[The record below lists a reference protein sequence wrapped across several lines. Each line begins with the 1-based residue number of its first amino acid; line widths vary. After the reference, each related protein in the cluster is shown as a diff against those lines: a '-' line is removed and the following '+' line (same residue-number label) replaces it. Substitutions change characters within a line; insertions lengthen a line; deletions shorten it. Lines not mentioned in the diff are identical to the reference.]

1 MKNVVIF
8 GLGMVTGI
16 AISTYVFKKRLEE
29 MDYVEEVDEDIEY
42 DDPDEEVEEER
53 TVEDIREQAEKIME
67 ESGYTGK
74 EEKKTPD
81 IEIIPPE
88 EFDVMDDYTT
98 IQLNWY
104 ANGVMTDDIDDPMSE
119 DEIISAIGS
128 KEPLEHFGEYEEDTV
143 FVRNNVRKIDYE
155 IVRTDNEYEEE

>member
-8 GLGMVTGI
+8 GLGMVAGI
-16 AISTYVFKKRLEE
+16 AVSAYVFKKRLEE
-29 MDYVEEVDEDIEY
+29 MDYVEGVVEDFEY
-42 DDPDEEVEEER
+42 DDPEEER
-53 TVEDIREQAEKIME
+53 PVEEIREEAEKIMK

-88 EFDVMDDYTT
+88 EFDILEDYTT

-119 DEIISAIGS
+119 DEIERAIGS
-128 KEPLEHFGEYEEDTV
+128 KEALAHFGEYEEDTV